1 MPDTDRN
8 VSEFAALISL
18 ATRTLNTHTNDA
30 DLCAVCG
37 CAWPCERAV
46 LAEHNLETLSCC
58 QSWTNPASTLAE
70 AAAGP
75 ALRSVTT
82 PVRGGGGR

>member
-1 MPDTDRN
+1 MPDTDHPI
-8 VSEFAALISL
+8 SEFAALISL
-18 ATRTLNTHTNDA
+18 ATRTLNTHINDA

-58 QSWTNPASTLAE
+58 QSWTNPASTPDE
-70 AAAGP
+70 AAVP
-75 ALRSVTT
+75 ALRSVAT
-82 PVRGGGGR
+82 PMPGGGGR